1 MQEKLALNDIM
12 QTAGKEKPALGGLL
26 MEEFKMNQEINMK
39 FVDAGSFRLTQRQI
53 EGSMRR
59 RLSRSSQGRRQSLLD
74 AWLQQQ
80 SNCRQ
85 SVGVVALLKHRS
97 ATLLVLLARGLMR

>member
-1 MQEKLALNDIM
+1 MIIM
-12 QTAGKEKPALGGLL
+12 FDMIRAQATKNPHWAGLL
-26 MEEFKMNQEINMK
+26 MEEFKMNQEMNMK
-39 FVDAGSFRLTQRQI
+39 FVDAGSFRLTQQQI
-53 EGSMRR
+53 EDSIRI

-85 SVGVVALLKHRS
+85 SVGVVAWLKHRS